1 MLLQTDLDTQV
12 RNIMGMIALSDLDLA
27 RNTNDLL
34 ALGKAYRDIISSSQQ
49 RPISGQITT
58 NIIFGFEESREFSS
72 YLKKDA
78 LSLLDDKKQ
87 NSVIEDTVD
96 FEAEEKAVL
105 IDKALNLL
113 TILDYEYSQLFKTLV
128 TDIFIMPSSCA
139 RGGTTSAAIGIIW
152 ANPRCYYKVTEVL
165 EFLIH
170 EMTHNALFID
180 EQFHQHYNYE
190 EILKKHNWAI
200 SAILNIP
207 RPLDKVI
214 HSIIVATEVVLFRD
228 KLLGHPER
236 PLVHPPTNMLID
248 QALKSIDSVKTIIS
262 NGHSTELISPRV
274 NFLLQNSE
282 EKLSKIKRLN

>member
-27 RNTNDLL
+27 RNTNDLF

-87 NSVIEDTVD
+87 NNVIEETVD
-96 FEAEEKAVL
+96 SEAEEKALL

-113 TILDYEYSQLFKTLV
+113 NILDYEYSQLFKTLV

-152 ANPRCYYKVTEVL
+152 ANPRCYYKVAEVL

-190 EILKKHNWAI
+190 EILKTNNWAI
-200 SAILNIP
+200 SAILKTP

-214 HSIIVATEVVLFRD
+214 HSIVVATEVVLFRD
-228 KLLGHPER
+228 KFLGHPER
-236 PLVHPPTNMLID
+236 PLVHPPTDMLID
-248 QALKSIDSVKTIIS
+248 QTLESIGSVKTIIS
-262 NGHSTELISPRV
+262 NNHSTGLISPRV
-274 NFLLQNSE
+274 DYLLQNSE
-282 EKLSKIKRLN
+282 NKLSNIKRLN

>member
-27 RNTNDLL
+27 RNTNDFLT
-34 ALGKAYRDIISSSQQ
+34 LGKAYRNIISSLQQ
-49 RPISGQITT
+49 RPTSDQIST
-58 NIIFGFEESREFSS
+58 NIIFGFEESRIFSS
-72 YLKKDA
+72 YLTKDA

-87 NSVIEDTVD
+87 NNVIEDTLD

-113 TILDYEYSQLFKTLV
+113 NILDYEYSQLFKTLV
-128 TDIFIMPSSCA
+128 TDIFIMPSGCA
-139 RGGTTSAAIGIIW
+139 RGGTTSAAVGIIW
-152 ANPRCYYKVTEVL
+152 ANPRCYYKVAEVL

-180 EQFHQHYNYE
+180 EQFHQHYNYD
-190 EILKKHNWAI
+190 EILKKSNWAI
-200 SAILNIP
+200 SAILKTP

-248 QALKSIDSVKTIIS
+248 QALISIDSVKTIIS
-262 NGHSTELISPRV
+262 TSNFKALISPRV
-274 NFLLQNSE
+274 NYLLQNAE